1 MASAT
6 FTLRAVDQT
15 RAAFASVQ
23 NALQKI
29 HGTAK
34 QVSVGIATFFGFS
47 ALVGGVKRLD
57 AFLEDAEKNAKKL
70 GLTAQDLD
78 KLTVATDF
86 ADRAAMKL
94 QRTAALTAAT
104 IAGAFSGSNVAAQ
117 AAEIRF
123 GRVSEEL
130 EKIVEKTKEVKAE
143 QAALTNSQ
151 AVNFAA
157 LGDQIAKLNE
167 EIAGS
172 NASVD
177 AIKNAERRLKIAGLE
192 KTQAEMALSAFRD
205 MDAAM
210 GAAAKTERDFAFSLL
225 TEAEQ
230 QKKVNEALREK
241 ERLLVLIKQRLGS
254 KKLED
259 LGINMATPQ
268 DMALM
273 QSMKVAL
280 EEYNVLLGQRKVLET
295 DLERISKQAGETI
308 AGAFEDAILSGNKL
322 GETLRALAQDLLRLL
337 FRQQITEPLAKGI
350 GGFIN
355 AMFRADGGP
364 VTSGRPYVVGERG
377 PELFVPANSGKIIPN
392 SAMRSGGG
400 SPAMGGVTIN
410 YNIASGVSRSELA
423 PILESERK
431 RLKAEIPDMVRRGGA
446 YRAAFA

>member
-130 EKIVEKTKEVKAE
+130 QKIVEKTKEVKAE
-143 QAALTNSQ
+143 MAALTDSP
-151 AVNFAA
+151 AINFAA

-177 AIKNAERRLKIAGLE
+177 AIKNAERRLKISGLQ

-210 GAAAKTERDFAFSLL
+210 GAAAKTEKDFAFSLL

-241 ERLLVLIKQRLGS
+241 ERLLLLLKQRLGP
-254 KKLED
+254 KME
-259 LGINMATPQ
+259 GIDITATTPA

-410 YNIASGVSRSELA
+410 YNIAAGVTRSELA
-423 PILESERK
+423 PILESERR

>member
-23 NALQKI
+23 NALQTR

-130 EKIVEKTKEVKAE
+130 QKIVEKTKEVKAE
-143 QAALTNSQ
+143 MAALTDSP
-151 AVNFAA
+151 AINFAA

-177 AIKNAERRLKIAGLE
+177 AIKNAERRLKISGLQ

-210 GAAAKTERDFAFSLL
+210 GAAAKTEKDFAFSLL

-241 ERLLVLIKQRLGS
+241 ERLLLLLKQRLGP
-254 KKLED
+254 KME
-259 LGINMATPQ
+259 GIDITATTPA

-410 YNIASGVSRSELA
+410 YNIAAGVTRSELA
-423 PILESERK
+423 PILESERR